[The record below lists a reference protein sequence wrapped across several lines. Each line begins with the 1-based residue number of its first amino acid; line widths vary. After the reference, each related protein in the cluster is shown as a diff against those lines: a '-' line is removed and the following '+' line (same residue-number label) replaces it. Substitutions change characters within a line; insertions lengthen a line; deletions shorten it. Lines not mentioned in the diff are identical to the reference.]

1 MRARVQSL
9 RLPVLV
15 WASKSMGPL
24 LSVSGWMNANTTQAS
39 LVWSPPLAAGLGAWL
54 GALLGARHGARCD
67 GDLLGECQLSCH
79 GPAGQQPNDHQ
90 AQGRGPSYIF
100 YFLNQHDKILRL
112 WKLLGLFLYVFACL
126 ISQSILVCLVICIF
140 LFSFYLII
148 LWLRKQYKSFTRHP
162 KDPKSIIHSSTQLGH
177 GLIPALK

>member
-39 LVWSPPLAAGLGAWL
+39 LVWSPPLAAGLGGWLGARLGAWL

-79 GPAGQQPNDHQ
+79 GPAGQQSNDHQ

-100 YFLNQHDKILRL
+100 YILNQHDKILRL

-140 LFSFYLII
+140 HLVFI
-148 LWLRKQYKSFTRHP
+148 
-162 KDPKSIIHSSTQLGH
+162 
-177 GLIPALK
+177 